1 MTSSNNT
8 DKRKHKK
15 AGKEECPVPLA
26 DLKRNYDVALSNYT
40 KIHRK
45 MKILDATDRSR
56 LWQAIS
62 AKFPKWQIQPDSN
75 WVSYVKSNLVASIYT
90 VTKGASLLPTSD
102 DDREVIEHLN
112 TALEYI
118 WDMADVGYYQMQ
130 AGSNAALFNLGVT
143 QVGWDPDVQGGK
155 NKTFYKGDIVL
166 KNINPTNYMRDPFAE
181 DLESSAYVITFENMH
196 KTTILGN
203 PRYHDAF
210 KAYLDNKHTE
220 QALGASQP
228 DPFYAL
234 RDVDQSNVKTDS
246 NYYKV
251 ITYFVKYNDENGTVK
266 IAEVHTLDNDLILW
280 FKKEIKPNRFP
291 FVELFCN
298 LPEGDVVGT
307 SECAKILS
315 NNIAYNM
322 INSMLLT
329 GVYRS
334 HRPTKFISS
343 ASGLNTA
350 VFAKHGDEPD
360 RMFVVNGD
368 ASRAVHYLE
377 QPPISG
383 AEVTVQ
389 NLLANDVQKIS
400 GIDDRYTGRDT
411 GSVITTGGVED
422 MLNRVT
428 VVDTPK
434 IKNYERYTK
443 LLTQLILAH
452 FVEFSMK
459 RTYFKKDIMKNTY
472 DSFEVDY
479 KALSKDTLFH
489 YAINISSELPKN
501 KQRVAAM
508 ANTLMEKQMQY
519 GQNQKG
525 PDLITTEEWLQLQ
538 DLPFKELMQKRMG
551 IQRISDAT
559 SKFTRGLFD
568 YASLVASGT
577 NPNAA
582 VEMVGEN
589 IAANETGQEGP
600 YAIPPLDGLVESP
613 ATATAPPVGEAP
625 MADPMTAMQQD
636 PTAMLQQSAQPPG
649 LAQGM
654 EIDPQILAAL
664 GNLG

>member
-1 MTSSNNT
+1 
-8 DKRKHKK
+8 
-15 AGKEECPVPLA
+15 
-26 DLKRNYDVALSNYT
+26 
-40 KIHRK
+40 
-45 MKILDATDRSR
+45 
-56 LWQAIS
+56 
-62 AKFPKWQIQPDSN
+62 
-75 WVSYVKSNLVASIYT
+75 
-90 VTKGASLLPTSD
+90 
-102 DDREVIEHLN
+102 
-112 TALEYI
+112 
-118 WDMADVGYYQMQ
+118 
-130 AGSNAALFNLGVT
+130 
-143 QVGWDPDVQGGK
+143 
-155 NKTFYKGDIVL
+155 
-166 KNINPTNYMRDPFAE
+166 
-181 DLESSAYVITFENMH
+181 
-196 KTTILGN
+196 
-203 PRYHDAF
+203 
-210 KAYLDNKHTE
+210 
-220 QALGASQP
+220 
-228 DPFYAL
+228 
-234 RDVDQSNVKTDS
+234 
-246 NYYKV
+246 
-251 ITYFVKYNDENGTVK
+251 
-266 IAEVHTLDNDLILW
+266 
-280 FKKEIKPNRFP
+280 
-291 FVELFCN
+291 
-298 LPEGDVVGT
+298 
-307 SECAKILS
+307 
-315 NNIAYNM
+315 
-322 INSMLLT
+322 
-329 GVYRS
+329 
-334 HRPTKFISS
+334 
-343 ASGLNTA
+343 

-377 QPPISG
+377 QPQISG

-443 LLTQLILAH
+443 TLTQLILAH

-472 DSFEVDY
+472 DSFDVDY

-559 SKFTRGLFD
+559 AKFTRGLFD

-600 YAIPPLDGLVESP
+600 YEIPALDGLVESP
-613 ATATAPPVGEAP
+613 ATAAPTAEQPAIDP
-625 MADPMTAMQQD
+625 MAAMQQD

-649 LAQGM
+649 TTQGM

>member
-15 AGKEECPVPLA
+15 DSKEECPVALST
-26 DLKRNYDVALSNYT
+26 LKSNYDVAVSNYT
-40 KIHRK
+40 KVHRK
-45 MKILDATDRSR
+45 MKILDAADRSR

-75 WVSYVKSNLVASIYT
+75 WVSYVKSNIVASIYT

-102 DDREVIEHLN
+102 EDREIIEHLN

-143 QVGWDPDVQGGK
+143 QVGWDKDAQGGK
-155 NKTFYKGDIVL
+155 GKTFYKGDVVL
-166 KNINPTNYMRDPFAE
+166 KNISPTHYMRDPFAV
-181 DLESSAYVITFENMH
+181 DLDSSAYVITFENMH

-210 KAYLDNKHTE
+210 QKYLDNE
-220 QALGASQP
+220 RAAQALGASEP
-228 DPFYAL
+228 DPL
-234 RDVDQSNVKTDS
+234 VLLHDVDTGNVKTDA
-246 NYYKV
+246 NYFKV
-251 ITYFVKYNDENGTVK
+251 IIHFVKYNDASGNIK
-266 IAEVHTLDNDLILW
+266 IAEVHTLDNNLILW

-329 GVYRS
+329 GVYRN

-343 ASGLNTA
+343 ASGLNIA
-350 VFAKHGDEPD
+350 SFAKHGDEPD
-360 RMFVVNGD
+360 RLFVVNGD
-368 ASRAVHYLE
+368 ASRAVHTLDI
-377 QPPISG
+377 PTING
-383 AEVTVQ
+383 AEISAQ
-389 NLLANDVQKIS
+389 ALLAGDVQKIS

-422 MLNRVT
+422 MLDRVT

-443 LLTQLILAH
+443 TLTQLILAN

-459 RTYFKKDIMKNTY
+459 RTYFKKDIMKNSY

-479 KALSKDTLFH
+479 KDLSQDTLFH

-538 DLPFKELMQKRMG
+538 DLPFKELMHKRMG

-559 SKFTRGLFD
+559 AKFTRGLFD
-568 YASLVASGT
+568 YASLIASGT
-577 NPNAA
+577 DPNAA

-589 IAANETGQEGP
+589 IAANEVGQDGP
-600 YAIPPLDGLVESP
+600 YEIPALDGLVEAQQGMAP
-613 ATATAPPVGEAP
+613 AAQST
-625 MADPMTAMQQD
+625 DPMIAMQQD
-636 PTAMLQQSAQPPG
+636 PTAMLQQSAQTPG
-649 LAQGM
+649 TTQGL
-654 EIDPQILAAL
+654 EVDPQILAAL

>member
-1 MTSSNNT
+1 MTSKTKTKNKSE
-8 DKRKHKK
+8 K
-15 AGKEECPVPLA
+15 CPIPIET
-26 DLKRNYDVALSNYT
+26 LKRNYSVAESNYI

-45 MKILDATDRSR
+45 MKILDAADRSR

-102 DDREVIEHLN
+102 ADREAIEHLN
-112 TALEYI
+112 VALDYI

-143 QVGWDPDVQGGK
+143 QVGWNLNAQGG
-155 NKTFYKGDIVL
+155 TGDSFYKGDIVL
-166 KNINPTNYMRDPFAE
+166 KNISPLHYMRDPFAE

-196 KTTILGN
+196 KTAILGD
-203 PRYHDAF
+203 PRYHDTF
-210 KAYLDNKHTE
+210 QDYLDQKRV
-220 QALGASQP
+220 AAGIGASQP
-228 DPFYAL
+228 DPIIPL
-234 RDVDQSNVKTDS
+234 HDVDPTNVKTDE

-251 ITYFVKYNDENGTVK
+251 IVHFVKYNGDDGSVK
-266 IAEVHTLDNDLILW
+266 IAEVHTLDNELVLW
-280 FKKEIKPNRFP
+280 HKPEIKPNKFP

-329 GVYRS
+329 GIYKQHHPS
-334 HRPTKFISS
+334 KFISS
-343 ASGLNTA
+343 NSGLNIAT
-350 VFAKHGDEPD
+350 FSKHGDDPD
-360 RMFVVNGD
+360 KVFVVNGD
-368 ASRAVHYLE
+368 ASRAIHYL
-377 QPPISG
+377 QPPPLTG
-383 AEVTVQ
+383 AEVNVQ
-389 NLLANDVQKIS
+389 AALSGDVQKIS

-411 GSVITTGGVED
+411 GSVLTTGGIED
-422 MLNRVT
+422 MLDRVT

-443 LLTQLILAH
+443 LLTQLILAN

-459 RTYFKKDIMKNTY
+459 RTYFKKDVVKGAY
-472 DSFEVDY
+472 DKVEVDY
-479 KALSKDTLFH
+479 KSISKNTLFH
-489 YAINISSELPKN
+489 YALNISSELPKN

-519 GQNQKG
+519 AQNQQG
-525 PDLITTEEWLQLQ
+525 PELITVEEWLQMQ

-551 IQRISDAT
+551 IQRIQDAT
-559 SKFTRGLFD
+559 AKFTRGLFD
-568 YASLVASGT
+568 YASLIASGT
-577 NPNAA
+577 DPNAA

-589 IAANETGQEGP
+589 IAANEVGKEGP
-600 YAIPPLDGLVESP
+600 FEIPPLEGLVETAQGSP
-613 ATATAPPVGEAP
+613 VAAQGTPVDP
-625 MADPMTAMQQD
+625 MAAMQQD
-636 PTAMLQQSAQPPG
+636 PTAMLQQSAQTPG
-649 LAQGM
+649 AAQGM
-654 EIDPQILAAL
+654 ALDPQILAAL
-664 GNLG
+664 GNFG

>member
-1 MTSSNNT
+1 MTSRESNE
-8 DKRKHKK
+8 KRKYNK
-15 AGKEECPVPLA
+15 KEECPVKLEQ
-26 DLKRNYDVALSNYT
+26 LKRNYDVALSNYT

-45 MKILDATDRSR
+45 MKILDAADRSR

-102 DDREVIEHLN
+102 EDREAIEHLN
-112 TALEYI
+112 IALEYI
-118 WDMADVGYYQMQ
+118 WDMADVGFYQMQ

-143 QVGWDPDVQGGK
+143 QVGWDSNAQGGK
-155 NKTFYKGDIVL
+155 GDTYYKGDVVL
-166 KNINPTNYMRDPFAE
+166 KNISPLHYMRDPFAE
-181 DLESSAYVITFENMH
+181 DLDSAAYVITFENMH

-203 PRYHDAF
+203 PKYHKNF
-210 KAYLDNKHTE
+210 KEYLDGKRVD
-220 QALGASQP
+220 QALGSSQP
-228 DPFYAL
+228 DPIIPL
-234 RDVDQSNVKTDS
+234 HDVDPSSVKTDS

-251 ITYFVKYNDENGTVK
+251 ITYFVKYNDAEGRVK

-280 FKKEIKPNRFP
+280 YNKEIKPNRFP

-329 GVYRS
+329 GIYRNY
-334 HRPTKFISS
+334 HPTKFISS
-343 ASGLNTA
+343 ASGLNIAT
-350 VFAKHGDEPD
+350 FSKHGDEPD
-360 RMFVVNGD
+360 RAFVVNGD
-368 ASRAVHYLE
+368 ATRAVQYLQVP
-377 QPPISG
+377 QPTSAEISAQG
-383 AEVTVQ
+383 
-389 NLLANDVQKIS
+389 LLSNDVQKIS
-400 GIDDRYTGRDT
+400 GVDDRYTGRDT

-422 MLNRVT
+422 MLDRVT

-443 LLTQLILAH
+443 MLTQLILAN

-459 RTYFKKDIMKNTY
+459 RTYFKKDVMKNQY

-519 GQNQKG
+519 GQNQQG

-538 DLPFKELMQKRMG
+538 DLPFKEMMQKRMG
-551 IQRISDAT
+551 VQRIADAT
-559 SKFTRGLFD
+559 SKFTKGLFD
-568 YASLVASGT
+568 YAAFVAGGAD
-577 NPNAA
+577 PNTA

-589 IAANETGQEGP
+589 IAANELGQDSP
-600 YAIPPLDGLVESP
+600 Y
-613 ATATAPPVGEAP
+613 TAPPLESLVEAQQSPAQHTPGPAVAQDP
-625 MADPMTAMQQD
+625 MAMMQQD
-636 PTAMLQQSAQPPG
+636 PTALLQQSAQTPG
-649 LAQGM
+649 AAQGL

-664 GNLG
+664 GNIS